1 MMAAFQPR
9 GVRLPE
15 RKERV
20 NERIR
25 AREIRVIGADGAQL
39 GIMIPQQ
46 ALDLAREAGLDL
58 VEVAATS
65 VPPVCRIMDYGRFL
79 YEQRKKEHAAKR
91 KQKQITVKEV
101 KFRPRTDEHDYVF
114 KKNHIIR
121 FLNDGDKVKATVIF
135 RGRENAH
142 LDIGLKILDRIRG
155 ELQDICMVETPPRK
169 EGSILHMILAPRKG
183 AASAAARP
191 AETPKARG

>member
-1 MMAAFQPR
+1 
-9 GVRLPE
+9 
-15 RKERV
+15 
-20 NERIR
+20 
-25 AREIRVIGADGAQL
+25 
-39 GIMIPQQ
+39 
-46 ALDLAREAGLDL
+46 
-58 VEVAATS
+58 
-65 VPPVCRIMDYGRFL
+65 
-79 YEQRKKEHAAKR
+79 
-91 KQKQITVKEV
+91 V

-135 RGRENAH
+135 RGRENVH
-142 LDIGLKILDRIRG
+142 LDIGLRILDRIRG

-183 AASAAARP
+183 AGSAAARP

>member
-1 MMAAFQPR
+1 MAAFQPR

-183 AASAAARP
+183 AGSPAARP
-191 AETPKARG
+191 AETPNARG